1 MQTDPNKRRR
11 RAFIVGGTVGVLGA
25 VAAVSIYFSVQADE
39 QPVPPAAQPP
49 ANSTPAS
56 PGASPSP
63 GASFDGRGPNGC
75 AGGPTINADM
85 VLTAQQE
92 ADSSTDGAVEVAAA
106 FNRWIARTP
115 LPSAEEAATIEAE
128 VLAADAFTDDLAAYL
143 AAGPNLTGVEGGEV
157 HFSTTNGVWQIESST
172 PDSAT
177 VSIGSRVVVNGA
189 VDSQRANSATIDLVR
204 EDDLWKVVRGDLRVD
219 LNVLFE
225 NGIEFDGGC

>member
-1 MQTDPNKRRR
+1 MQTEPNKRRR
-11 RAFIVGGTVGVLGA
+11 WLFIAGGAA
-25 VAAVSIYFSVQADE
+25 VAIAAVAGVSIYYSSQGTE
-39 QPVPPAAQPP
+39 QPAPSAAQPP
-49 ANSTPAS
+49 TSSAPAATPA
-56 PGASPSP
+56 P

-75 AGGPTINADM
+75 AGGQTIDAQM

-92 ADSSTDGAVEVAAA
+92 ADNSTDGAVEVAAA
-106 FNRWIARTP
+106 FTRWIARTP

-143 AAGPNLTGVEGGEV
+143 ATGPNLTGVGGGEV
-157 HFSTTNGVWQIESST
+157 HFSTINGVWQIESST

-177 VSIGSRVVVNGA
+177 VSIGSSIVSNGA
-189 VDSQRANSATIDLVR
+189 LDSTQGNSTTVDLVR
-204 EDDLWKVVRGDLRVD
+204 EDDRWKVVRGDARVE

>member
-1 MQTDPNKRRR
+1 MQTEPNKRRR
-11 RAFIVGGTVGVLGA
+11 WPFIAAGAA
-25 VAAVSIYFSVQADE
+25 VAIAAVAGVSIYYSSQGAE
-39 QPVPPAAQPP
+39 QPAPPAAQPP
-49 ANSTPAS
+49 TSNAPTATPA
-56 PGASPSP
+56 P

-75 AGGPTINADM
+75 AGGQTIDANM

-92 ADSSTDGAVEVAAA
+92 ADNSTDGAVEVAAA
-106 FNRWIARTP
+106 FTKWIARTP

-143 AAGPNLTGVEGGEV
+143 ATGPNLTGVGGGEV

-177 VSIGSRVVVNGA
+177 VSIGSSIVVNGA
-189 VDSQRANSATIDLVR
+189 LDSTQGNSTTVDLVR
-204 EDDLWKVVRGDLRVD
+204 EDDRWKVVRGDARVQLD
-219 LNVLFE
+219 VLFE